1 MGDATLD
8 ILVMNVSST
17 WSANNAEPSP
27 AYRSS
32 LGNISL
38 PPNFMLNIPPVF
50 TIRTPKLQRL
60 KARRH
65 NYMQEAQSQ
74 RLNET
79 VCHLILVP
87 AKVFETHVTHSP
99 QNRLPLLYPPK
110 LLIVVVRGGT
120 GKTS

>member
-87 AKVFETHVTHSP
+87 DLNHMRFILYQSFLPK
-99 QNRLPLLYPPK
+99 RLSFLCPPN
-110 LLIVVVRGGT
+110 
-120 GKTS
+120 